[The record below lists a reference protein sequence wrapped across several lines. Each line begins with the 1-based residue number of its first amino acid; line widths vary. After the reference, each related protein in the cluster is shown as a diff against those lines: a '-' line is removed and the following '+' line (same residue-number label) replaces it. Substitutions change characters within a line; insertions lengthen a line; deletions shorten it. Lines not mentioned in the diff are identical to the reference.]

1 MKRMDWNCKLLPGF
15 PDQTANVDTAVQ
27 AMQILHEQAGITEI
41 AFFPKYD
48 PLSDAQ
54 TIFQFRANAALTGL
68 QRQLPFSAK
77 LFVRPTVYLRPELP
91 ELNVLR
97 HFCIPKTKYLA
108 FSLPITAHE
117 DTENILA
124 KFVRHSPFR
133 VLLTDAQLLPIFYPK
148 DVLERIINLPGIA
161 LQTSFQSLFLPDFT
175 VFLHKILQ
183 KGVPVVL
190 GSGVNSPERANR
202 IFFDEILQTLKEN
215 FTPAEAEKL
224 LYGGLPRS

>member
-15 PDQTANVDTAVQ
+15 PDQTANVETAVQ
-27 AMQILHEQAGITEI
+27 AMQILHDQAGITDF

-48 PLSDAQ
+48 PLSDSQA
-54 TIFQFRANAALTGL
+54 IFQFRANAALSAF
-68 QRQLPFSAK
+68 QKQLPFLAK
-77 LFVRPTVYLRPELP
+77 FFVRPTVYLRPEMP
-91 ELNVLR
+91 ENNVLR
-97 HFCIPKTKYLA
+97 HFCIPKTRFLA
-108 FSLPITAHE
+108 VSLPITAQE

-124 KFVRHSPFR
+124 KFVRHSPYR

-161 LQTSFQSLFLPDFT
+161 LQTSFQSLFLSDFT
-175 VFLHKILQ
+175 VFLRKILQ
-183 KGVPVVL
+183 KGVPVLL
-190 GSGVNSPERANR
+190 GSGVNSPERASR

-224 LYGGLPRS
+224 LYAGLPLS